1 MGLTWSDA
9 PLAAVYSRPY
19 VVALMPNHIEIR
31 SAQHISQ
38 QGLAQVCFVSSQHA
52 VDGFLQIEAGVRMN
66 YHTMPLSHGKSPA
79 HHHECWHLYISCSIS
94 GSMHGH
100 PGQDEEP
107 LLPAALPRSATSAAM
122 VHVQVIPVKGM
133 GLMSRSA
140 ASSGDVFVASSS
152 GDAGV
157 VRLAPLPFA
166 QQAKA
171 LADRNELSAAL
182 EMAALVPS
190 TQVLT
195 PLAPSLQQDDVT
207 HAAD

>member
-1 MGLTWSDA
+1 MLGLAGKSYDKLDADDTFAVMLRLREEVGCRWGLTWSDA

-166 QQAKA
+166 PASQGSGGQ
-171 LADRNELSAAL
+171 E
-182 EMAALVPS
+182 
-190 TQVLT
+190 
-195 PLAPSLQQDDVT
+195 
-207 HAAD
+207 

>member
-1 MGLTWSDA
+1 MKILHSFTS
-9 PLAAVYSRPY
+9 PRPAMQC
-19 VVALMPNHIEIR
+19 AL
-31 SAQHISQ
+31 
-38 QGLAQVCFVSSQHA
+38 
-52 VDGFLQIEAGVRMN
+52 
-66 YHTMPLSHGKSPA
+66 
-79 HHHECWHLYISCSIS
+79 W
-94 GSMHGH
+94 
-100 PGQDEEP
+100 
-107 LLPAALPRSATSAAM
+107 
-122 VHVQVIPVKGM
+122 HVQVIPVRGM

-190 TQVLT
+190 TQVRSQL
-195 PLAPSLQQDDVT
+195 LAVVRSRTGFLQANMSSDAKHIWQKSVFSLLSLLGAYCHVVWR
-207 HAAD
+207 

>member
-1 MGLTWSDA
+1 
-9 PLAAVYSRPY
+9 
-19 VVALMPNHIEIR
+19 
-31 SAQHISQ
+31 
-38 QGLAQVCFVSSQHA
+38 
-52 VDGFLQIEAGVRMN
+52 
-66 YHTMPLSHGKSPA
+66 
-79 HHHECWHLYISCSIS
+79 
-94 GSMHGH
+94 
-100 PGQDEEP
+100 
-107 LLPAALPRSATSAAM
+107 M

-190 TQVLT
+190 TQVCSQPVGGERQEDGSFAGQDEARYCIVYGCCPCLGHIVMYSGHHCVWSGSFLYSSLDEPLNVKWAISMLKTHLHVHAQLT
-195 PLAPSLQQDDVT
+195 AMLYCAGRREEESQ
-207 HAAD
+207 